1 MEIPPSQLMRIDFDH
16 MRCPGCRPFRT
27 REAATLEAKTL

>member
-1 MEIPPSQLMRIDFDH
+1 MRIDFDH
-16 MRCPGCRPFRT
+16 MRAQDAEPFRT